1 MIKIVCLDLAVQ
13 NGIYYDN
20 DIEKVNGKFI
30 ASNYKEIDGGSI
42 AIIVVVITKLSDKG
56 CIGLEK

>member
-1 MIKIVCLDLAVQ
+1 MIRIVCLDIAVQ
-13 NGIYYDN
+13 DSIYCIN

-30 ASNYKEIDGGSI
+30 AVNYKEIDGGST
-42 AIIVVVITKLSDKG
+42 AITVVVITKLSDKG

>member
-1 MIKIVCLDLAVQ
+1 MIRIVCLDIAVQ
-13 NGIYYDN
+13 DSIYYIN

-30 ASNYKEIDGGSI
+30 AGNYKEIDGGST
-42 AIIVVVITKLSDKG
+42 AITVVITKLSDKG

>member
-1 MIKIVCLDLAVQ
+1 MTRIVCLDIAVQ
-13 NGIYYDN
+13 DSIYYIN

-30 ASNYKEIDGGSI
+30 AGNYKEIDGGAT
-42 AIIVVVITKLSDKG
+42 AIIVVITKLSDKG